1 MELEY
6 GGRRY
11 PVAAGGIVIGSGP
24 DAGLAVDAPGVRP
37 RHALVRLLKP
47 GMAVVTAEEPGA
59 DILVNGSRLGSDPT
73 PLMHGDKLV
82 IGGAQIAVSDPD
94 RAGATRIVGAVPP
107 SPGTPKARLV
117 SLADGREYP
126 VEAAPFVIGRE
137 ASSHLVVESDLVS
150 RRHAE
155 ILRGPGG
162 DSLVDLSG
170 NGVSVNGRRITAPV
184 LLREGDLIRIGETD
198 FRYHLP
204 GGSPAPAGAGYRL
217 GDTVVGLQAV
227 RRPPP
232 MPEPAPAGPAEPLAT
247 LLVKRG
253 QRKGERL
260 PVRGPV
266 VNIGRGE
273 FNDIALPDASISANH
288 AKLQLKEG
296 IWVLT
301 DLGSTNGSRVDGEA
315 VRGDVALSP
324 GVQITLGE
332 VLLLF
337 EPRDRGVK
345 RVDTTAAMAQ
355 PSLPGA
361 EGADAISRRRIL
373 ILALAGALLLAGFLL
388 LR

>member
-11 PVAAGGIVIGSGP
+11 PVAAGGLVIGSGP
-24 DAGLAVDAPGVRP
+24 DAALAVHAPAVRP

-59 DILVNGSRLGSDPT
+59 EILVNGSRLGPDPT

-82 IGGAQIAVSDPD
+82 IGGAQIAVNDPE

-126 VEAAPFVIGRE
+126 VEAVPFVIGRE

-155 ILRGPGG
+155 ILRGSGG
-162 DSLVDLSG
+162 DSLLDLSG
-170 NGVSVNGRRITAPV
+170 NGVWVNGRRITAPV
-184 LLREGDLIRIGETD
+184 LLREGDLIRIGETE

-204 GGSPAPAGAGYRL
+204 ESGAAPAGAGYRL

-232 MPEPAPAGPAEPLAT
+232 MPETAPAEPLAT

-260 PVRGPV
+260 PVRSPV

-301 DLGSTNGSRVDGEA
+301 DLGSTNGSRVDDEA
-315 VRGDVALSP
+315 VRGDIALSP
-324 GVQITLGE
+324 GVQVTLGE
-332 VLLLF
+332 VLLVF
-337 EPRDRGVK
+337 EPRDQGLK
-345 RVDTTAAMAQ
+345 RVDTTAAMVQ
-355 PSLPGA
+355 PSLRGA
-361 EGADAISRRRIL
+361 EGAEATSRRLIL
-373 ILALAGALLLAGFLL
+373 ILALAGLLLLAGFLL

>member
-24 DAGLAVDAPGVRP
+24 DAGLAVHAPAVRP

-59 DILVNGSRLGSDPT
+59 EILVNGSRLGPDPT

-107 SPGTPKARLV
+107 PPGTPKARLV

-126 VEAAPFVIGRE
+126 VEAVPFVIGRE
-137 ASSHLVVESDLVS
+137 ASSHRVVESDLVS

-162 DSLVDLSG
+162 DSLLDLSG
-170 NGVSVNGRRITAPV
+170 NGVWVNGRRITAPV
-184 LLREGDLIRIGETD
+184 LLREGDLIRVGETE

-204 GGSPAPAGAGYRL
+204 ESGAAPAVAGYRL

-232 MPEPAPAGPAEPLAT
+232 MPEPAPAEPLAT

-260 PVRGPV
+260 PVRSPV

-273 FNDIALPDASISANH
+273 FNDIALPDASISATH

-301 DLGSTNGSRVDGEA
+301 DLGSTNGSRVEGEA
-315 VRGDVALSP
+315 VQGDMALSP

-332 VLLLF
+332 VLLVF
-337 EPRDRGVK
+337 EPRDRGLK

-355 PSLPGA
+355 PPVPGA
-361 EGADAISRRRIL
+361 VGADAARRRIL
-373 ILALAGALLLAGFLL
+373 IFALAGLLLLAGFLL
-388 LR
+388 FR

>member
-1 MELEY
+1 
-6 GGRRY
+6 
-11 PVAAGGIVIGSGP
+11 
-24 DAGLAVDAPGVRP
+24 
-37 RHALVRLLKP
+37 
-47 GMAVVTAEEPGA
+47 
-59 DILVNGSRLGSDPT
+59 
-73 PLMHGDKLV
+73 
-82 IGGAQIAVSDPD
+82 
-94 RAGATRIVGAVPP
+94 
-107 SPGTPKARLV
+107 
-117 SLADGREYP
+117 
-126 VEAAPFVIGRE
+126 
-137 ASSHLVVESDLVS
+137 
-150 RRHAE
+150 
-155 ILRGPGG
+155 
-162 DSLVDLSG
+162 
-170 NGVSVNGRRITAPV
+170 
-184 LLREGDLIRIGETD
+184 
-198 FRYHLP
+198 
-204 GGSPAPAGAGYRL
+204 
-217 GDTVVGLQAV
+217 AV

-232 MPEPAPAGPAEPLAT
+232 MPEPAPAEPLAT

-260 PVRGPV
+260 SVRSPV

-315 VRGDVALSP
+315 VRGDIALSP

-337 EPRDRGVK
+337 EPRDRGLQ

-355 PSLPGA
+355 PPVRGA
-361 EGADAISRRRIL
+361 EAASRRRIL

>member
-11 PVAAGGIVIGSGP
+11 PVAAGGLVIGSGP
-24 DAGLAVDAPGVRP
+24 DAALAVHAPAVRP

-59 DILVNGSRLGSDPT
+59 EILVNGSRLGPDPT

-126 VEAAPFVIGRE
+126 VEAVPFVIGRD

-155 ILRGPGG
+155 ILRGSGG
-162 DSLVDLSG
+162 DSLLDLSG
-170 NGVSVNGRRITAPV
+170 NGVWVNGRRITAPV
-184 LLREGDLIRIGETD
+184 LLREGDLVRIGETE

-204 GGSPAPAGAGYRL
+204 EGGAPAGAGYRL
-217 GDTVVGLQAV
+217 GDTIVGLQAV

-232 MPEPAPAGPAEPLAT
+232 MPEPAPAEPLAT

-260 PVRGPV
+260 SVRSPV

-315 VRGDVALSP
+315 VRGDIALSP

-337 EPRDRGVK
+337 EPRDRGLQ

-355 PSLPGA
+355 PPVRGA
-361 EGADAISRRRIL
+361 EAASRRRIL

>member
-11 PVAAGGIVIGSGP
+11 PVAAGGLVIGSGP
-24 DAGLAVDAPGVRP
+24 DAALALHAPEVRP

-47 GMAVVTAEEPGA
+47 GMAVVTPEEPGA
-59 DILVNGSRLGSDPT
+59 EILLNGSRLGPDPT

-94 RAGATRIVGAVPP
+94 RAGATRVVGAVPP
-107 SPGTPKARLV
+107 SPGPPKARLV

-126 VEAAPFVIGRE
+126 VEGVPFVIGRE

-155 ILRGPGG
+155 IIRGPGG
-162 DSLVDLSG
+162 DSLLDLSG
-170 NGVSVNGRRITAPV
+170 NGVWVNARRITAPV
-184 LLREGDLIRIGETD
+184 VLREGDLIRIGETE

-204 GGSPAPAGAGYRL
+204 EGGAAPAGAGYRL

-232 MPEPAPAGPAEPLAT
+232 MPEPAPAPPAEPLAT

-260 PVRGPV
+260 PVRSPV

-273 FNDIALPDASISANH
+273 FNDLALPDASISANH

-315 VRGDVALSP
+315 VRGDIALSP

-332 VLLLF
+332 VQLLF

-355 PSLPGA
+355 PGSGTGA
-361 EGADAISRRRIL
+361 AAAASRRIL
-373 ILALAGALLLAGFLL
+373 ILALAGVLLLAGYLL
-388 LR
+388 LS

>member
-1 MELEY
+1 
-6 GGRRY
+6 
-11 PVAAGGIVIGSGP
+11 
-24 DAGLAVDAPGVRP
+24 
-37 RHALVRLLKP
+37 
-47 GMAVVTAEEPGA
+47 
-59 DILVNGSRLGSDPT
+59 
-73 PLMHGDKLV
+73 MHGDKLV

-107 SPGTPKARLV
+107 PPGTPKARLV

-126 VEAAPFVIGRE
+126 VEDVPFVIGRD
-137 ASSHLVVESDLVS
+137 ATSHLVVESDLVS

-162 DSLVDLSG
+162 DSLLDLSG
-170 NGVSVNGRRITAPV
+170 NGVWVNGRRITAPV
-184 LLREGDLIRIGETD
+184 LLREGDLVRIGETE

-204 GGSPAPAGAGYRL
+204 EAGAAPAGAGYRL
-217 GDTVVGLQAV
+217 GDTIVGLQAV

-232 MPEPAPAGPAEPLAT
+232 MPEPAPAAAAEPLAT

-253 QRKGERL
+253 QRKGERI
-260 PVRGPV
+260 PVRSPV

-288 AKLQLKEG
+288 VKLQLKEG

-315 VRGDVALSP
+315 VQGDIALSP

-337 EPRDRGVK
+337 EPRDRGLK
-345 RVDTTAAMAQ
+345 RVDTTAAIVQ
-355 PSLPGA
+355 PSVPGA
-361 EGADAISRRRIL
+361 EATSRRTIL
-373 ILALAGALLLAGFLL
+373 ILALAGVLLLAGFLL

>member
-11 PVAAGGIVIGSGP
+11 PVAAGGLVIGSGP
-24 DAGLAVDAPGVRP
+24 EAALAVHAPAVRP

-59 DILVNGSRLGSDPT
+59 EILVNGSRLGPDPT

-126 VEAAPFVIGRE
+126 VEAVPFVIGRE
-137 ASSHLVVESDLVS
+137 ASSHLVVESELVS

-155 ILRGPGG
+155 ILRGSGG
-162 DSLVDLSG
+162 DSLLDLSG
-170 NGVSVNGRRITAPV
+170 NGVWVNGRRITAPV
-184 LLREGDLIRIGETD
+184 LLREGDLIRVGETE

-204 GGSPAPAGAGYRL
+204 EGGGAPAGAGYRL

-232 MPEPAPAGPAEPLAT
+232 MPEPAPAEPLAT

-253 QRKGERL
+253 QRKGERF
-260 PVRGPV
+260 PVRNPV

-315 VRGDVALSP
+315 VRGDIALSP

-332 VLLLF
+332 VLLVF
-337 EPRDRGVK
+337 EPRDRGLK

-361 EGADAISRRRIL
+361 GGAEAARRRIL
-373 ILALAGALLLAGFLL
+373 ILALAGLLLLAGFLL

>member
-11 PVAAGGIVIGSGP
+11 PVAAGGLVIGSGP
-24 DAGLAVDAPGVRP
+24 DAGLAVHAPAVRP
-37 RHALVRLLKP
+37 RHAVVRLLKP

-59 DILVNGSRLGSDPT
+59 EILVNGSRLGPDPT

-94 RAGATRIVGAVPP
+94 RAGATRTVGAVPP

-117 SLADGREYP
+117 SLADGREYS
-126 VEAAPFVIGRE
+126 VEAVPFVIGRD

-155 ILRGPGG
+155 ILRGAGG
-162 DSLVDLSG
+162 DSLLDLSG
-170 NGVSVNGRRITAPV
+170 NGVWVNGRRITAPV
-184 LLREGDLIRIGETD
+184 LLREGDLVRIGETE

-204 GGSPAPAGAGYRL
+204 EGGAAPAGAGYRL
-217 GDTVVGLQAV
+217 GDTIVGLQAV

-232 MPEPAPAGPAEPLAT
+232 MPEPAPAAPAEPLAT

-260 PVRGPV
+260 PVRSPV

-301 DLGSTNGSRVDGEA
+301 DLGSTNGSRVEGEA
-315 VRGDVALSP
+315 VRGDIALSP

-337 EPRDRGVK
+337 EPRDRGLT

-355 PSLPGA
+355 PPMRGA
-361 EGADAISRRRIL
+361 GAASSRRLL